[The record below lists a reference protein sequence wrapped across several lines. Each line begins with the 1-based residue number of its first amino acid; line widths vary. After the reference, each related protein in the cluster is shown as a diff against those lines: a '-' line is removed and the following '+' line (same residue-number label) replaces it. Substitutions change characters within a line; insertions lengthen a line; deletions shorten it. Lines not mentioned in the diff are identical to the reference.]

1 MKKRVCLFFV
11 SLMLTLSAALA
22 QKTVTGVVI
31 NSDTGEPVIGASVL
45 VKGTTIGNAT
55 DLDGRFVIAG
65 VPDNAQTLK
74 ISYIGMKD
82 TEATIKP
89 QMKVYMSPATKY
101 IDDVMVVAYGTQ
113 KKSSFTGSAAE
124 IKAEA
129 IEDHIV
135 SNVTSALAG
144 QMAGVQMT
152 SSNGDPGDNSPSIR
166 IRGIGSMSASN
177 SPLYVVDG
185 MPFAE
190 SIASINPADI
200 ESLNVLKDAA
210 ASAIYGARG
219 ANGVVLITTKKG
231 RAQDAEVKFD
241 ARWGSNSRFIPQYD
255 VITDP
260 GQYMENHY
268 KAMYNSQYY
277 AGKSAAES
285 YAYADANLYN
295 KNNGG
300 LGYQIFTVPTGEK
313 LIGSNFRLNPNAKL
327 GYSDGQYYYTP
338 DDWYDEAFHNSFR
351 QEYNVSLSGV
361 SDRINYYAS
370 VGYLKDGGIVNNSEL
385 QRYTGRVNVD
395 YKAKKWLTVNTSL
408 NYTHTDTESPSYDNS
423 TYMSSGNIF
432 YISNTIAPIYPLYVR
447 NADGSIMTENGR
459 TIYDANQT
467 NFGRPSVVGNAIRD
481 NEYNKS
487 QGFRDA
493 FSGKWSARITPIEGL
508 TLMANIGADVNNTRS
523 NTLYSPFG
531 SYSVTDGGA
540 AVLTTRSMG
549 VTNQYLGQYQ
559 KEFNNVH
566 HLDITAGYEQYKYKY
581 QYFYGFNDH
590 LYSPFVGELG
600 NAVGNDSKNL
610 NSYTENYMVEGYLG
624 RVQYDY
630 DEKYFISASYRR
642 DASSRFA
649 PGHRWGNFGS
659 VGAAWQLNKEKFM
672 EDITWVDLLKFKI
685 SYGVQGNDNFIA
697 SDGGSDYYP
706 YADRYET
713 SYNSA
718 TGEYSIVLVQKGN
731 DELTW
736 ETSHSFNTGFD
747 FTLFNH
753 RLYGSIEY
761 FSRKTTDLLY
771 NKPTPLSS
779 GIVTGSFPVNVGSI
793 LNKGVELTLNG
804 TLVRTNDIQWDM
816 NLNLTHYTNEI
827 TELDP
832 SVAENGIKGSYYIYR
847 VGGSLYNAYA
857 YKFAGVDKETGKGL
871 YYYEKTEQDP
881 KFPDDPTKT
890 ITTTDIT
897 DDFSK
902 ASQYDLGST
911 LPKVYGGFGTTLKLY
926 GFDLS
931 AQFSYQL
938 GGKMYDGMYQ
948 TFMHNGGGQGTGQ
961 NWHKDILNAWTPEN
975 KNTDVPRL
983 NPADNIGS
991 QASIDRF
998 YTSSDYL
1005 SLNNLTIGYT
1015 FPKHWLVPAGISGL
1029 RVYVAGENL
1038 AILTSRKGLDPRFSM
1053 GIGSM
1058 TYGSGAS
1065 GNYYSAMRTIT
1076 AGITLTF

>member
-89 QMKVYMSPATKY
+89 QMKVYMAPATKY

-408 NYTHTDTESPSYDNS
+408 NYTHTDTESPSYDNT

-493 FSGKWSARITPIEGL
+493 FSGKWSAKITPIEGL

-857 YKFAGVDKETGKGL
+857 YKFAGVDKETGKAL

-890 ITTTDIT
+890 ITKTEKT

-1005 SLNNLTIGYT
+1005 CLNNLTIGYT

-1038 AILTSRKGLDPRFSM
+1038 AILTARKGLDPRFSM

>member
-1 MKKRVCLFFV
+1 MRKRVCLFFV

-22 QKTVTGVVI
+22 QRTVTGVVI

-55 DLDGRFVIAG
+55 DIDGHFTIAG
-65 VPDNAQTLK
+65 VPDNAQTMK
-74 ISYIGMKD
+74 VSYIGMKD
-82 TEATIKP
+82 TEVAIKS
-89 QMKVYMSPATKY
+89 QMKIYLSPATKY

-129 IEDHIV
+129 IEDHVV

-185 MPFAE
+185 MPFSG
-190 SIASINPADI
+190 SISSINPQDI

-241 ARWGSNSRFIPQYD
+241 ARWGSNSRLVPQYD

-260 GQYMENHY
+260 GQYIENHY
-268 KAMYNSQYY
+268 KALYNSQYY
-277 AGKSAAES
+277 AGKSSAES

-300 LGYQIFTVPTGEK
+300 LGYQIYTVPAGEK
-313 LIGSNFRLNPNAKL
+313 LIGSNFKLNPNATL

-338 DDWYDEAFHNSFR
+338 DDWYDETFHSSFR

-361 SDRINYYAS
+361 GDRINYYAS
-370 VGYLKDGGIVNNSEL
+370 VGYLKDGGIVNNSEM

-408 NYTHTDTESPSYDNS
+408 NYTHTDTETPSYDN
-423 TYMSSGNIF
+423 TVQMSSGNIF
-432 YISNTIAPIYPLYVR
+432 YICNTIAPIYPLYVR
-447 NADGSIMTENGR
+447 NADGSIMTDNGR

-467 NFGRPSVVGNAIRD
+467 NFSRPNVVGNAVRD
-481 NEYNKS
+481 NEYNS
-487 QGFRDA
+487 TQSFRDA
-493 FSGKWSARITPIEGL
+493 FSGKWSAKLTPVKGL
-508 TLMANIGADVNNTRS
+508 TLMANIGADVNNVRT
-523 NTLYSPFG
+523 NALYSPFG
-531 SYSVTDGGA
+531 SSSTTDGGVY
-540 AVLTTRSMG
+540 VLSTRSMG
-549 VTNQYLGQYQ
+549 ITNQYLGQYQ
-559 KEFNNVH
+559 TEFDNVH

-581 QYFYGFNDH
+581 QYFYGYNDH
-590 LYSPFVGELG
+590 LYSPFIGELG
-600 NAVGNDSKNL
+600 NAVGNDSKTL
-610 NSYTENYMVEGYLG
+610 NSYTENYMVEGYLA

-630 DEKYFISASYRR
+630 DEKYFISGSFRR

-659 VGAAWQLNKEKFM
+659 VGAAWQLNKERFL
-672 EDITWVDLLKFKI
+672 EDVSWIDLLKFKI
-685 SYGVQGNDNFIA
+685 SYGVQGNDSFLSSGYA
-697 SDGGSDYYP
+697 DYYP

-713 SYNSA
+713 SYNSD

-779 GIVTGSFPVNVGSI
+779 GIVTGSYPVNVGAI
-793 LNKGVELTLNG
+793 VNKGVELTLNG
-804 TLVRTNDIQWDM
+804 VLVRTNDIQWDL
-816 NLNLTHYTNEI
+816 NLNLTHYSNKI

-832 SVAENGIKGSYYIYR
+832 SVAENGIKGSYYIYE

-857 YKFAGVDKETGKGL
+857 YKYAGVDSEGKAL
-871 YYYEKTEQDP
+871 YYYDTEVQD
-881 KFPDDPTKT
+881 PDDPTKT
-890 ITTTDIT
+890 IVKTDKT
-897 DDFSK
+897 SDFAK
-902 ASQYDLGST
+902 ATQYDLGST
-911 LPKVYGGFGTTLKLY
+911 LPKVYGGFGTTLKIHD
-926 GFDLS
+926 FDLS

-938 GGKMYDGMYQ
+938 GGKIYDGMYQ
-948 TFMHNGGGQGTGQ
+948 TFMHNGGSAGVGQ

-975 KNTDVPRL
+975 TNTDVPRL
-983 NPADNIGS
+983 NPSDNIGG
-991 QASIDRF
+991 QAAIDRF

-1005 SLNNLTIGYT
+1005 CLNNLTVGYT
-1015 FPKHWLVPAGISGL
+1015 FPKRWLVPAGISGL
-1029 RVYVAGENL
+1029 RIYVAGENL
-1038 AILTSRKGLDPRFSM
+1038 ALLTARKGLDPRFSM
-1053 GIGSM
+1053 GTGSM
-1058 TYGSGAS
+1058 IYGSGS
-1065 GNYYSAMRTIT
+1065 SSNYYSAMRTIT
-1076 AGITLTF
+1076 AGLTLTF